1 MSLTQGDVLTFCD
14 LLAKQRGITTTFKGI
29 AAGSAIIAGAGIAGG
44 VVGGP
49 IGMAIGGI
57 VGSISAGWLYF
68 KKFKSLREV
77 IFKDLTEAERRELA
91 ADVWAVIKNSK
102 PAISAV
108 SADVLLKIVLKKPD
122 LENAVFAVIE
132 AFFSKRYISL

>member
-49 IGMAIGGI
+49 IGMAIG
-57 VGSISAGWLYF
+57 
-68 KKFKSLREV
+68 
-77 IFKDLTEAERRELA
+77 
-91 ADVWAVIKNSK
+91 KNSYLINIK
-102 PAISAV
+102 HK
-108 SADVLLKIVLKKPD
+108 L
-122 LENAVFAVIE
+122 NN
-132 AFFSKRYISL
+132 RCH